1 MLPVAP
7 AFGLNSMLYR
17 RGALITGLAMLHAAQ
32 IRAAMIGWNGS
43 KTAAPL
49 SRPAMVP
56 LQVGVATHYGMYGES
71 LDTLQQLGSIGLRSL
86 RDEAYWSHV
95 EISTGI
101 LTLPPHVVRWY
112 ESAMRVG
119 ISPLLLLSYGHPS
132 YQGGE
137 RPTTSQALDG
147 FFRYATFIAQS
158 LQGIRQFQVW
168 NEWELV
174 DRSGRPG
181 VADDYLKLFRG
192 VALRLR
198 AIRSGALV
206 LPAGVQRA
214 GCFNGY
220 LESLVRGGLLRWADG
235 VALHTYRFE
244 RADPSPEAWYREL
257 LQLAGLI
264 QRWDPEHGP
273 GAAMYV
279 TEMGFPSHTG
289 RHGLSL
295 QTQADYLERCVL
307 LAAALPTLRGFWWY
321 GLRDKGSALNESEH
335 HYGLLAQ
342 NGTLKPSGI
351 RMQQVLERL
360 RGASRISVTSQSRA
374 CWAVELEMA
383 DGGIWQARWSPAAI
397 GPGST
402 ALPGREPGQRPV
414 WSQLTPLAIKAAR
427 P

>member
-1 MLPVAP
+1 MLQ
-7 AFGLNSMLYR
+7 R
-17 RGALITGLAMLHAAQ
+17 RGALIAGFATLHAALG
-32 IRAAMIGWNGS
+32 RASAVGWDGNES
-43 KTAAPL
+43 AAPPA
-49 SRPAMVP
+49 RPTTVS

-71 LDTLQQLGSIGLRSL
+71 LDTLAQVSSIGLRSL

-95 EISTGI
+95 EISTG
-101 LTLPPHVVRWY
+101 TLALPTHVLSWY
-112 ESAMRVG
+112 ESVMRAG
-119 ISPLLLLSYGHPS
+119 IAPLLLLSYGHPA

-147 FFRYATFIAQS
+147 FVRYATFMAQS

-168 NEWELV
+168 NEWELA

-181 VADDYLKLFRG
+181 GADDYLKLFRG
-192 VALRLR
+192 VAPKLR

-235 VALHTYRFE
+235 LALHTYRFE

-257 LQLAGLI
+257 LQLALLI
-264 QRWDPEHGP
+264 QRWDPERGP
-273 GAAMYV
+273 GVAMYV

-295 QTQADYLERCVL
+295 QAQADYLERCIL

-321 GLRDKGSALNESEH
+321 GLRDKGLVPGESEH

-342 NGTLKPSGI
+342 NGTLKPSGT
-351 RMQQVLERL
+351 RMQQLLARL
-360 RGASRISVTSQSRA
+360 HGACRISVTSQTKA
-374 CWAVELEMA
+374 CWAVELDMA
-383 DGGIWQARWSPAAI
+383 DGSIWQARWSPAAI
-397 GPGST
+397 
-402 ALPGREPGQRPV
+402 EPGATPAAGFGLGPRPV
-414 WSQLTPLAIKAAR
+414 WSQLKPPSATKAAR